1 MTVRLPEL
9 LAAYLAAANTA
20 PVAGLGPA
28 IHVLKMA
35 PNEERKTWVPGT
47 RPGTGYFGVFLHDT
61 HTLFR
66 AISWRAMMMRWS
78 SLVPSPITSKGASR

>member
-47 RPGTGYFGVFLHDT
+47 RPGTGHV
-61 HTLFR
+61 
-66 AISWRAMMMRWS
+66 S
-78 SLVPSPITSKGASR
+78 S